1 MSGKRTIK
9 IAFVAACII
18 AAVLVLSK
26 PAMAQCALC
35 KNAVAGSPEAA
46 RLSQSLNLGII
57 ILLIPPVL
65 IFCGIFVIAYRN
77 RKARGGAVEPEGAS
91 DGDGE
96 RRNWLTKPGSR
107 PQRKDKGER
116 EAGGA
121 TA

>member
-1 MSGKRTIK
+1 MSRKRTIK

-18 AAVLVLSK
+18 AAVLVLSE

-35 KNAVAGSPEAA
+35 KNAVTGSPEAA

-65 IFCGIFVIAYRN
+65 IFCGIFVIAYRH
-77 RKARGGAVEPEGAS
+77 RKTRGGAEPEGAS
-91 DGDGE
+91 GRDGG
-96 RRNWLTKPGSR
+96 RSNWFTKPGSHHKL
-107 PQRKDKGER
+107 KDKGKH

-121 TA
+121 PI